1 MFNSIKDLKKWY
13 FIFIETGLI
22 LALLI
27 LLTAFKIELGIDK
40 TYEPARTDID
50 IPALEEIPTT
60 DQPDIPPP
68 PPKPRVFTEVP
79 DDHIFDESLD
89 EIPDF
94 SIDDAGNMPIEAG
107 SSKDEGD
114 DEIIFVPFEQ
124 GPKII
129 GGLASIYKKITYPE
143 KARLAGIEGTVIVR
157 FIVNKKGEV
166 TNAEVIRGIGGG
178 CDEEALRVVK
188 QITFKPARQR
198 ERLVKVKMSIPIKFQ
213 LNN

>member
-1 MFNSIKDLKKWY
+1 MFDSIKNLKKWY

-27 LLTAFKIELGIDK
+27 LLTAFKIEFGIDK
-40 TYEPARTDID
+40 TYEPAGTDID
-50 IPALEEIPTT
+50 IPTLEEIPAT
-60 DQPDIPPP
+60 DQPEIPPP

-79 DDHIFDESLD
+79 DDHIFDEPID
-89 EIPDF
+89 EILDF
-94 SIDDAGNMPIEAG
+94 SIDDAGNMPIEAR
-107 SSKDEGD
+107 SSKNDGD

-129 GGLASIYKKITYPE
+129 GGLASIYEKINYPE
-143 KARLAGIEGTVIVR
+143 KARLAGIEGTVVVQ
-157 FIVNKKGEV
+157 FIVNKNGEV
-166 TNAEVIRGIGGG
+166 TNAEVIRRIGGG

-198 ERLVKVKMSIPIKFQ
+198 ERYVRVKMSIPIKFQ
-213 LNN
+213 LKN